1 MRCPA
6 CNAEPSVTDKRG
18 PRRRRECRN
27 GHRFTTNEAI
37 TNGVRP
43 KADEP
48 APAPPGG
55 LLAQVWH
62 SPVPSNNEKP

>member
-1 MRCPA
+1 
-6 CNAEPSVTDKRG
+6 VTDKRG

-37 TNGVRP
+37 TSGVRL
-43 KADEP
+43 KADGP
-48 APAPPGG
+48 APVQPGG

-62 SPVPSNNEKP
+62 SPLPKDNEKP